1 MMPELFLGLPL
12 EGWVLIAVAIGAF
25 AQAATGMGFSL
36 VAAPVLI
43 ATMGQAHGVATVVLL
58 AACAS
63 IVPLARGWRDV
74 DPRGAGRLLVPTL
87 LATPVIAW
95 ALRSVDHTVLAVAGG
110 AAVLVGVGLLASGL
124 RSAWL
129 RHPSGEVAT
138 GLASATL
145 NVVGG
150 VGGPPVGLYAANT
163 DWKPA
168 RTRSTL
174 QAFFLVQNLVT
185 AAVVGLVLPTWPQL
199 LALVIGSAMGL
210 LVAPRLPTSAA
221 RLSVLGISALGGVAL
236 VAGSA

>member
-1 MMPELFLGLPL
+1 MPEILLGLPL
-12 EGWVLIAVAIGAF
+12 EWWVLIAVAVGAF

-43 ATMGQAHGVATVVLL
+43 AAGGQAHGVATVVLL
-58 AACAS
+58 AAFAS

-74 DPRGAGRLLVPTL
+74 DVRGGGRVLVPTL

-110 AAVLVGVGLLASGL
+110 VAVLFGVGLLASGL

-129 RHPSGEVAT
+129 RRPSGAVVT
-138 GLASATL
+138 GVASASL
-145 NVVGG
+145 NVIGG

-163 DWKPA
+163 DWTPA

-174 QAFFLVQNLVT
+174 QAFFLVQNLIT
-185 AAVVGLVLPTWPQL
+185 AAVIGLVLPNWPQL
-199 LALVIGSAMGL
+199 AALVIGSAMGL
-210 LVAPRLPTSAA
+210 LVAQRLPTTAA
-221 RLSVLGISALGGVAL
+221 RLGVLGVSALGGLAL